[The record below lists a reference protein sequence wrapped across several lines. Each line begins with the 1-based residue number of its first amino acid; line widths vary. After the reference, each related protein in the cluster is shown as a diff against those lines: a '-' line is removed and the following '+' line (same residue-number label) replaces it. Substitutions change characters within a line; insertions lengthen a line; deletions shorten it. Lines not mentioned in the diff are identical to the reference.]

1 MKLCQTCG
9 QMLAEE
15 ITGCPSCGSEVAEG
29 RKTIDD
35 YRILEVLHEGKPDLA
50 AYANQNAGSVAF
62 VLVEYW
68 LESDEKIY
76 YRNRTEGTAFL
87 ADPEG
92 YLLTNRHVACPWL
105 EDGRL
110 FAVLKIDPVPMQL
123 RPLPLDHG
131 MDPLKI
137 PKFLPVIT
145 LGFPLGSRTKETTIN
160 VIVTRGHVRRAF
172 EKFLQVDTSLYRGN
186 SGGPLIDI
194 HGKVI
199 GIASGI

>member
-35 YRILEVLHEGKPDLA
+35 YRILKVLHEGKPDLA

-76 YRNRTEGTAFL
+76 CRNRTEGTAFL
-87 ADPEG
+87 ADGEG
-92 YLLTNRHVACPWL
+92 YLLTTAMS
-105 EDGRL
+105 
-110 FAVLKIDPVPMQL
+110 PV
-123 RPLPLDHG
+123 HG
-131 MDPLKI
+131 WKTAD
-137 PKFLPVIT
+137 FLPCLKSIRFQCNCVPCPST
-145 LGFPLGSRTKETTIN
+145 TGWTHSRFQNFCRLSPWGFLSVAGL
-160 VIVTRGHVRRAF
+160 RRRPSMS
-172 EKFLQVDTSLYRGN
+172 V
-186 SGGPLIDI
+186 
-194 HGKVI
+194 
-199 GIASGI
+199 